1 MLRPTALA
9 YLREGDV
16 FIITRLS
23 RAMRSL
29 RHMIELAEQL
39 RERGIGLVVLKQAI
53 DTTTPHRR
61 LVFHIL
67 AAIDEVIRELIVEGT
82 DVADARHASSAL
94 LRGSPPHGRR
104 RLCVAGKVEQRAG
117 VNQHR
122 TCRSIGVARSPF
134 QPHGPPKSW
143 RTR

>member
-61 LVFHIL
+61 LVFH
-67 AAIDEVIRELIVEGT
+67 T
-82 DVADARHASSAL
+82 
-94 LRGSPPHGRR
+94 P
-104 RLCVAGKVEQRAG
+104 
-117 VNQHR
+117 
-122 TCRSIGVARSPF
+122 
-134 QPHGPPKSW
+134 
-143 RTR
+143 